1 MLYYNRID
9 VREGTDPT
17 KSNKSR
23 ECMIWHYWFFN
34 HGYKFQDHVCNDC
47 HDLTILCLNISNI
60 AIITV
65 KNVDYCCIIHN
76 NVKSEATDLLKNSVP
91 VVQGYL

>member
-1 MLYYNRID
+1 
-9 VREGTDPT
+9 
-17 KSNKSR
+17 
-23 ECMIWHYWFFN
+23 MILLKVTTAKNAWFSILIFN
-34 HGYKFQDHVCNDC
+34 HGFKFQDHVSNVCY
-47 HDLTILCLNISNI
+47 DLSMLCLNISNI

>member
-1 MLYYNRID
+1 M
-9 VREGTDPT
+9 
-17 KSNKSR
+17 
-23 ECMIWHYWFFN
+23 
-34 HGYKFQDHVCNDC
+34 
-47 HDLTILCLNISNI
+47 LCLNISNV